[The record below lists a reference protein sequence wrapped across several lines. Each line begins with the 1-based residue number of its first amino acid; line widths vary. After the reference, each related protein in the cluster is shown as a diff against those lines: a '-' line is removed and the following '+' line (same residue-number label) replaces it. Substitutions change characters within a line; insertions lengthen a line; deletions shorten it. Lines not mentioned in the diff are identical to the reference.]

1 MTTDAAATRAIA
13 TAAALDDFEAEQAD
27 LESLLRSLADDEWPL
42 PTPAAGWDVRDQ
54 VAHLADTEEVARGT
68 ATGGARNLNEEAAQY
83 ATAEDYT
90 QSGVLKGRAMTPA
103 QVLDWWT
110 GAAREH
116 RAALRSHDPDERVPW
131 GFGMSLRAFAA
142 ARIMEHW
149 AHGLDIRAA
158 VGRPG
163 IDTDRLVQVAWISA
177 RAVPYGLRF
186 VGVSAPDGR
195 TLRFELTGPDCT
207 FGPPDATDAV
217 RGPTGQWCR
226 LAVQR
231 LSLDQAADLTAE
243 GPLAE
248 LALRHAGAF
257 L

>member
-1 MTTDAAATRAIA
+1 MTVTTKKAAA
-13 TAAALDDFEAEQAD
+13 TAAALDDLEAEQAD
-27 LESLLRSLADDEWPL
+27 LEAVLRSLEEDDWAR

-68 ATGGARNLNEEAAQY
+68 ATGGARNLNEEAARY
-83 ATAEDYT
+83 PTAEDYML
-90 QSGVLKGRAMTPA
+90 SGVLKGRTMTPTK
-103 QVLDWWT
+103 VLEWWV
-110 GAAREH
+110 GAAREN
-116 RAALRSHDPDERVPW
+116 RAALRALDPEGRVPW
-131 GFGMSLRAFAA
+131 GLGMSLRAFAA

-158 VGRPG
+158 VDRPNT
-163 IDTDRLVQVAWISA
+163 DTDRLRHVAWISA
-177 RAVPYGLRF
+177 QAVPYALNFIGLA
-186 VGVSAPDGR
+186 APER
-195 TLRFELTGPDCT
+195 HTLRFELTGPDCA
-207 FGPPDATDAV
+207 FGPADATDVV

-231 LSLDQAADLTAE
+231 ISRADAPDLTAD

-248 LALRHAGAF
+248 LTLQHARAF